1 MNWAADATL
10 IGALRTRPQREHPV
24 HAGLKFRPTVTDIT
38 PMQHL
43 PKSDRPKTRTRPGRV
58 VRFAEAAKT
67 MTADRR
73 STLGPSTTTSFRLD
87 ASPPSLRHSPDSA
100 WQRIVFWLLA
110 PAPQEA
116 APPLNRLPAVRDDFL
131 QAVADVPGEAA
142 HGLRH
147 RIAHAHSLR
156 ELWHLRADVFGLV
169 GLEHSQWEAE
179 RRLLRLNRHF
189 PMRATR
195 SQFGGL

>member
-1 MNWAADATL
+1 M
-10 IGALRTRPQREHPV
+10 
-24 HAGLKFRPTVTDIT
+24 
-38 PMQHL
+38 
-43 PKSDRPKTRTRPGRV
+43 
-58 VRFAEAAKT
+58 RFAEAVKAVGT
-67 MTADRR
+67 LQSGRR
-73 STLGPSTTTSFRLD
+73 STLGPSNSSLRLD
-87 ASPPSLRHSPDSA
+87 ASPPSLRHSPDTA
-100 WQRIVFWLLA
+100 WQRLVFWLLA

-116 APPLNRLPAVRDDFL
+116 APPLNRLPAVRNDFL
-131 QAVADVPGEAA
+131 QAVADVPGETA

-147 RIAHAHSLR
+147 RIVHAHSLR
-156 ELWHLRADVFGLV
+156 DLWHLRADVFSLV